1 MCVWSVCTPYLPAHR
16 TWGYKFKQHLLL
28 KISGAVRAQ
37 MCHSI
42 SSPLWHYKILLME
55 EGWRPGIPRV
65 HGNTAAVRSCLKI
78 ATVKAVEKELRIGFS
93 NTVREIGL

>member
-16 TWGYKFKQHLLL
+16 TWGYMFKQHLLL

-42 SSPLWHYKILLME
+42 SSPLWHYKTLLME
-55 EGWRPGIPRV
+55 EG
-65 HGNTAAVRSCLKI
+65 
-78 ATVKAVEKELRIGFS
+78 
-93 NTVREIGL
+93 